1 MRITLNKIFLV
12 IFLAALGGLS
22 WYTYK
27 ILQRQYFTNPS
38 SSQTS
43 QQNKSSSALAAAPNI
58 STNSDPVENPN
69 AAPPSKTNSPSSPDN
84 SSSTPISINDRNP
97 GPGSML
103 AHITTEHC
111 ATNCQAFAS
120 DLHLLE
126 YCQQVCGI
134 IPVKN
139 VSNCDGKSGIEKDYC
154 LKDLAVTKKDSS
166 VCGQINDV
174 NVKQTCQNRIAQDLI
189 ENQ

>member
-1 MRITLNKIFLV
+1 MRITFNKIFFV
-12 IFLAALGGLS
+12 IFLIALGGLS

-27 ILQRQYFTNPS
+27 ILERQYFTNPS

-43 QQNKSSSALAAAPNI
+43 QQNKSSSAPAAAPNI

-69 AAPPSKTNSPSSPDN
+69 AAPPSKTNGPSSPDN
-84 SSSTPISINDRNP
+84 SSSAPISINDRNP

-120 DLHLLE
+120 DLSLLE
-126 YCQQVCGI
+126 YCQEVCGI

-139 VSNCDGKSGIEKDYC
+139 VSNCDGKIGIEKDYC
-154 LKDLAVTKKDSS
+154 LKDLAITKKDSS
-166 VCGQINDV
+166 VCGQISDV
-174 NVKQTCQNRIAQDLI
+174 NIKQTCQNRIAQDLI